1 MPLDRAVAAVAAGA
15 LLAGATAMAGPAHAV
30 PGALGRLP
38 AAPAQDLGPGQL
50 GLDELGLDEL
60 GLIGDSSNGSVQ
72 RAGGGGRVATGVAAS
87 EGFRDTAE
95 TALLATATEF
105 PDALAATALAGRMD
119 APLLLT
125 HHDQLPQAVAAELS
139 RLGVQRTVLLGGTG
153 AIGQPVAADL
163 AERGYDVNRVAGDHR
178 FATAAEV
185 ARAVGASQRGE
196 VLLALGAHP
205 QADQAWPDAVAS
217 SALAA
222 TGGNPPTLLTAHGHL
237 PQATREALTDL
248 DAQRVLLVG
257 GEAAIPPDIVSE
269 VESLGLETERLA
281 GPSRYATSR
290 QVAEAAMARRSADAQ
305 PLVLATGESFPD
317 ALAAGALAD
326 ALGGTLALTPSGQL
340 AGTIDEFV
348 RANADTWEGGVVVGG
363 PAAASDTVIDQLE
376 AALNEEPRPDAGDA
390 TAPDSDTAPE
400 GGDGSGEQP
409 TALVPTPEATPTPDG
424 ASEPEP
430 APEDGSSSE
439 PEPAP
444 EEGSPDPEP
453 DDGGATGE
461 ILATFEGQASWYGA
475 NFHGQQ
481 TACGE
486 VFDMHELTA
495 AHRQLPCGARVR
507 VTNLSNG
514 EQVTV
519 TVNDHGPQ
527 VGDRVM
533 DLSRAAAAE
542 IGMRSTG
549 TAPIRGE
556 VLAD

>member
-1 MPLDRAVAAVAAGA
+1 MPLVRAVAVAATGA
-15 LLAGATAMAGPAHAV
+15 LLAGATAMAGPAHAAPAA
-30 PGALGRLP
+30 PGRVP
-38 AAPAQDLGPGQL
+38 AAPAQDLGL
-50 GLDELGLDEL
+50 GELGLDEL
-60 GLIGDSSNGSVQ
+60 QLVDGSSSASVQ
-72 RAGGGGRVATGVAAS
+72 RAAGGGRVATSIAAS
-87 EGFRDTAE
+87 EGFRDAADTAV
-95 TALLATATEF
+95 LATATEF
-105 PDALAATALAGRMD
+105 PDALAATALAARMD

-125 HHDQLPQAVAAELS
+125 HHDQLPQPVATELS

-153 AIGQPVAADL
+153 AIGQSVAAELED
-163 AERGYDVNRVAGDHR
+163 RGYDVDRVAGDHR

-196 VLLALGAHP
+196 VLLASGSHP
-205 QADQAWPDAVAS
+205 EADRAWPDAVAS

-222 TGGNPPTLLTAHGHL
+222 TGGNPPTLLTAHGQL
-237 PQATREALTDL
+237 PQATREALNDL
-248 DAQRVLLVG
+248 DAQRVLIIG
-257 GEAAIPPDIVSE
+257 GEAAIPPDIVSQ

-290 QVAEAAMARRSADAQ
+290 QVAEAAMTRRSADAQ

-326 ALGGTLALTPSGQL
+326 TLGGTLALTPSAQL

-348 RANADTWEGGVVVGG
+348 RANAGAWEHGVVVGG
-363 PAAASDTVIDQLE
+363 PAAASGTVVDQLE
-376 AALNEEPRPDAGDA
+376 AALNGEPRPDPDPSDA
-390 TAPDSDTAPE
+390 TAPESGSAPE
-400 GGDGSGEQP
+400 G
-409 TALVPTPEATPTPDG
+409 
-424 ASEPEP
+424 
-430 APEDGSSSE
+430 GSSSE

-444 EEGSPDPEP
+444 EEGSPEPEP
-453 DDGGATGE
+453 DDGGAAGE
-461 ILATFEGQASWYGA
+461 VLATFEGQASWYGA

-481 TACGE
+481 TACGD
-486 VFDMHELTA
+486 VFNMHELTA

-507 VTNLSNG
+507 VTNLDNG

-533 DLSRAAAAE
+533 DLSRAAARE